1 MKSLLQRRLRSG
13 TVELTTLSANRRK
26 SGAPGER
33 DQAMN
38 KANFVYAAIIGA
50 LFALEVAY
58 VAQQWA
64 PRSPEAAVA
73 GTPATEPPP
82 VADAAAPAGAAAQAA
97 ADVQPPAAEPQAPAP
112 VVALSPSSAPS
123 GPQGRDVDSKL
134 VDALISRYQET
145 VSLAEIVKLKGSNP
159 ELRRLA
165 DGVIESRKRDLA
177 SLQKFRAVGN

>member
-1 MKSLLQRRLRSG
+1 
-13 TVELTTLSANRRK
+13 
-26 SGAPGER
+26 
-33 DQAMN
+33 MN

-64 PRSPEAAVA
+64 PRSPDAAVA
-73 GTPATEPPP
+73 GVPAAESAPL
-82 VADAAAPAGAAAQAA
+82 ADANAAAPVGGAAQATV
-97 ADVQPPAAEPQAPAP
+97 DVQPPAAEPQAPAP

-145 VSLAEIVKLKGSNP
+145 VSMAEIVKLKGSNP

-177 SLQKFRAVGN
+177 SLQKLRAVGN